1 MPEHEHSGPRADDD
15 AREERERA
23 EAPKDDLRDLDI
35 TDESGEMV
43 KGGIPKIPDST

>member
-1 MPEHEHSGPRADDD
+1 MPEQERSGPKAADD
-15 AREERERA
+15 AREEREQA

-43 KGGIPKIPDST
+43 KGGVPTIIGD